1 LREAEFFEPFD
12 CAVEFPEPLRVEY
25 DLSLEGFVE
34 DAEIDKLVACF
45 AAVSVRSQAAGA
57 ARGDRSQR

>member
-1 LREAEFFEPFD
+1 
-12 CAVEFPEPLRVEY
+12 
-25 DLSLEGFVE
+25 
-34 DAEIDKLVACF
+34 LVACF